1 MTVLLPENDA
11 STPVGKQQGAYSNG
25 YNTRSRA
32 NGTSSKASSNGESAT
47 NGGLENGYA
56 RNGIAARHGAANGL
70 TNGHANGLTNGH
82 ASGLTNGHRG
92 ENGHM
97 QQPQQHGVPQQN
109 VKASSHRPIN
119 GSQMDAKPQTAAK
132 AAPKSDD
139 WPGAC
144 LPGCMLAKWFAQKPA
159 CLSTRQTLVDGATL
173 FALARS

>member
-1 MTVLLPENDA
+1 MLPENEA

-25 YNTRSRA
+25 YNTRSCA

-56 RNGIAARHGAANGL
+56 RNGIAAKHGAANGL
-70 TNGHANGLTNGH
+70 TYGHAGGLTN
-82 ASGLTNGHRG
+82 SHRG

-97 QQPQQHGVPQQN
+97 QQPQQHGVFQQN
-109 VKASSHRPIN
+109 GKASSHRPIN

-139 WPGAC
+139 RPGGC
-144 LPGCMLAKWFAQKPA
+144 LPGCMLAKCFAQKPA
-159 CLSTRQTLVDGATL
+159 CLSTRHNASDGATL